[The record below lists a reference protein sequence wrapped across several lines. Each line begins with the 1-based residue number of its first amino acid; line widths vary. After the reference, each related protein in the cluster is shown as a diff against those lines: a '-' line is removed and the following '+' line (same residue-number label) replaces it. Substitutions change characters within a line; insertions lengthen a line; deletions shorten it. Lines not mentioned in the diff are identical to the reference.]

1 MRQMSNY
8 ACMVYKATRFKN
20 NLIFLL
26 AYKMYYHLVIFRYVS
41 VMFPSNENDNS
52 DNRDLL
58 EYWL

>member
-1 MRQMSNY
+1 
-8 ACMVYKATRFKN
+8 MVYKATRFKN

-26 AYKMYYHLVIFRYVS
+26 VYKIYYYLVIFRYVS

-58 EYWL
+58 EY